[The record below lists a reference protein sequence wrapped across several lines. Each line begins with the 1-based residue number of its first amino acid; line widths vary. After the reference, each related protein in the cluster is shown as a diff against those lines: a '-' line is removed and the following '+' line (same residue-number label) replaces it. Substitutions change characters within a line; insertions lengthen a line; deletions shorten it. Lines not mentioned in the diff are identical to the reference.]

1 MTLETDPDGAPER
14 LAAPASPLPLPAHLA
29 FHEPGRPGYGRL
41 VLGLFAAGV
50 ATFAALYSTQPLLGV
65 LSRRFAVTPAHA
77 AWSVSLTT
85 LLLGLGMLA
94 AGPLSGRW
102 GRTRTIRW
110 SLVATAAL
118 GVGCALAPTW
128 PVLLAARAAQG
139 LALAGVPAV
148 ALVYLREEVHPNV
161 HPRATG
167 LYIAGTALGG
177 MTGRLL
183 AGGVADLAGWRWALG
198 AVAILS
204 GGCALIAA
212 LCLPEPR
219 HVLRERR
226 MQGDAGAAAE
236 DRYTLH
242 DRQMQGGAEL
252 AAGDRHALPD
262 RQTQDGARLTAG
274 DRHVYDRQAQ
284 GPTRPAAENRHTR
297 RNRQAHGAAGPAAE
311 DRRTRRDRHAPGDVG
326 PASVA
331 PFADSTRRQ
340 ALRTTLRLLGDREL
354 LGLYLI
360 SAAMMGAFVA
370 IYNVLGL
377 RLTGGR
383 YHLSVFEA
391 SLVFC
396 VYPLG
401 SLGSMLAGRLA
412 ERAGRPVIVL
422 AGCLITLAGVALTL
436 AAPLPL
442 VIAGTGVIT
451 FGFFAAHGVA
461 SGWAATAGH
470 RRHGAA
476 SQASALYLLAYYL
489 GSSVFGEL
497 GTSLW
502 STGGWSAVAAMAA
515 ALILLAAAAAARPV
529 LLRAR

>member
-1 MTLETDPDGAPER
+1 VTLERHPDITSEQ
-14 LAAPASPLPLPAHLA
+14 LAAPPPLLPDHLA

-41 VLGLFAAGV
+41 VVGLFAAGV

-65 LSRRFAVTPAHA
+65 LSHRFAVTPAHA

-110 SLVATAAL
+110 SLFATAAL
-118 GVGCALAPTW
+118 GVVCALAPTW
-128 PVLLAARAAQG
+128 PVLLLARSAQG

-148 ALVYLREEVHPNV
+148 ALVYLREEVHPDV

-167 LYIAGTALGG
+167 LYIGGTALGG

-183 AGGVADLAGWRWALG
+183 AGGVSDLAGWRWALG

-204 GGCALIAA
+204 AVCALIAT
-212 LCLPEPR
+212 LCLPAPR
-219 HVLRERR
+219 YVQRH
-226 MQGDAGAAAE
+226 QYTHGTAARAP
-236 DRYTLH
+236 
-242 DRQMQGGAEL
+242 
-252 AAGDRHALPD
+252 AAG
-262 RQTQDGARLTAG
+262 
-274 DRHVYDRQAQ
+274 
-284 GPTRPAAENRHTR
+284 
-297 RNRQAHGAAGPAAE
+297 
-311 DRRTRRDRHAPGDVG
+311 
-326 PASVA
+326 
-331 PFADSTRRQ
+331 STRRQ
-340 ALRTTLRLLGDREL
+340 SLHTTLRVLRDREL

-370 IYNVLGL
+370 VYNVLGL
-377 RLTGGR
+377 RLTTGP
-383 YHLSVFEA
+383 YHLSVFGA

-401 SLGSMLAGRLA
+401 SLGSALAGRLA
-412 ERAGRPVIVL
+412 ERAGRPKVVL

-461 SGWAATAGH
+461 SGWAATTGQ
-470 RRHGAA
+470 RRYGAA

-489 GSSVFGEL
+489 GSSIFGEL

-502 STGGWSAVAAMAA
+502 TTGAWPAVATMSA
-515 ALILLAAAAAARPV
+515 ALILLAAASAARPV
-529 LLRAR
+529 LTHSH